1 MPNYLNG
8 KVYAIRSHQTEQVYI
23 GSTVERLSAR
33 MSKHR
38 SDYKRYK
45 AGKVRDITSFKMLD
59 YPDAYIELLEKHPC
73 LCREELERLEGQYI
87 RAEPNSVNKIVPG
100 RTQAEYYRDN
110 IEKIKLYYQ
119 DNVEKIKAYKKEYYQ
134 DNVEKIK
141 LYRQNNVEKIKTYK
155 KQKHTCDCG
164 GRYTQ
169 CNKAA
174 HFKSKQ
180 HRDHEAFMAL
190 TEEQV
195 KAMLC

>member
-38 SDYKRYK
+38 AQYKFYK
-45 AGKVRDITSFKMLD
+45 AGKSRYVTSYKMLE
-59 YPDAYIELLEKHPC
+59 YPDAYVELIEKHPC

-87 RAEPNSVNKIVPG
+87 RAEPNSVNKIVAG
-100 RTQAEYYRDN
+100 RTRAEYRADN
-110 IEKIKLYYQ
+110 AEQLNAQ
-119 DNVEKIKAYKKEYYQ
+119 QKK
-134 DNVEKIK
+134 
-141 LYRQNNVEKIKTYK
+141 
-155 KQKHTCDCG
+155 KHTCVCG

-169 CNKAA
+169 CHKAPHLKTKKHQA
-174 HFKSKQ
+174 YEQ
-180 HRDHEAFMAL
+180 FMAL

-195 KAMLC
+195 EAMLC

>member
-8 KVYAIRSHQTEQVYI
+8 KVYAIRSYQTEHVYI

-38 SDYKRYK
+38 AQYKFYK
-45 AGKVRDITSFKMLD
+45 AGKGCYYTSYKMLD
-59 YPDAYIELLEKHPC
+59 YPDAYIELVEKHPC
-73 LCREELERLEGQYI
+73 LCREELERLEGQHI
-87 RAEPNSVNKIVPG
+87 RAEPNAVNKRIAG
-100 RTQAEYYRDN
+100 RTDA
-110 IEKIKLYYQ
+110 
-119 DNVEKIKAYKKEYYQ
+119 EYYQ
-134 DNVEKIK
+134 DSAEQIK
-141 LYRQNNVEKIKTYK
+141 AQKKQYRQNNVEKINMYK

>member
-38 SDYKRYK
+38 AQYKFYNT
-45 AGKVRDITSFKMLD
+45 GKGHYYTSYKMLD
-59 YPDAYIELLEKHPC
+59 FPDAYVELIEKHPC

-87 RAEPNSVNKIVPG
+87 RAEPNAVNRIIAG
-100 RTQAEYYRDN
+100 RTKAEYYKDN
-110 IEKIKLYYQ
+110 AERL
-119 DNVEKIKAYKKEYYQ
+119 KAQEKEYYQ
-134 DNVEKIK
+134 NNAVKI
-141 LYRQNNVEKIKTYK
+141 RAQQ
-155 KQKHTCDCG
+155 KQKHTCPCG
-164 GRYTQ
+164 GKYTTGG
-169 CNKAA
+169 KGR
-174 HFKSKQ
+174 HFKTEK
-180 HRDHEAFMAL
+180 HRAYEAFIAL

>member
-38 SDYKRYK
+38 AQYKFYK
-45 AGKVRDITSFKMLD
+45 NGKGHYYTSFKMLD

-87 RAEPNSVNKIVPG
+87 RAEPNAVNKIIAG
-100 RTQAEYYRDN
+100 RTRAEHYRDN
-110 IEKIKLYYQ
+110 AEQLNARQ
-119 DNVEKIKAYKKEYYQ
+119 KEYYH
-134 DNVEKIK
+134 NNTEKI
-141 LYRQNNVEKIKTYK
+141 RAQH
-155 KQKHTCDCG
+155 KQKHDCPCG
-164 GRYTQ
+164 GKYTTSD
-169 CNKAA
+169 KAKHLKTKKHQA
-174 HFKSKQ
+174 YEQ
-180 HRDHEAFMAL
+180 FMAL

-195 KAMLC
+195 EAMLC